1 MNYGQTILLLAA
13 LIPPVLLLHKIYK
26 LDTIEKEPASL
37 IVRLFVF
44 GGFAIVPAAL
54 IESYIMNSILRAC
67 FGDTRTFIYSMVNNF
82 ICIAL
87 IEEGMKYIVLKSASW
102 NTPEFNFRFDAIVY
116 AVAVSLGFAA
126 AENIG
131 YVAMYGLQTALVRAV
146 TSIPGHCIF
155 GIYMGYYFGMARY
168 MANRGREKMKRFYL
182 VMSVAIP
189 MLLHG
194 AYDLC
199 ALSGTANGMV
209 PFFIYVIILDIIAF
223 SSVRKFAR
231 KDADIE

>member
-13 LIPPVLLLHKIYK
+13 LIPPIFLLRKIYK
-26 LDTIEKEPASL
+26 LDTIEKEPGTF

-44 GGFAIVPAAL
+44 GGFSIVPAAL
-54 IESYIMNSILRAC
+54 IESYIMNSMLHAC
-67 FGDTRTFIYSMVNNF
+67 FSDTTTLLYSIVNNF
-82 ICIAL
+82 VCIAL
-87 IEEGMKYIVLKSASW
+87 IEEGVKFIVLKSASW
-102 NTPEFNFRFDAIVY
+102 QSPEFNFRFDAIVY

-131 YVAMYGLQTALVRAV
+131 YVAMYGMQTALVRAV

-168 MANRGREKMKRFYL
+168 MANRGKEGMKRFYL
-182 VMSVAIP
+182 LLSIAVP

-199 ALSGTANGMV
+199 ASSGTANGMV
-209 PFFIYVIILDIIAF
+209 PFLIYVVILDIIAF
-223 SSVRKFAR
+223 SSVRKFSR
-231 KDADIE
+231 EDDDI

>member
-13 LIPPVLLLHKIYK
+13 LIPPIFLLRKIYK
-26 LDTIEKEPASL
+26 LDTIEKEPGTF

-44 GGFAIVPAAL
+44 GGFSIVPAAL
-54 IESYIMNSILRAC
+54 IESYIMNSMLHAC
-67 FGDTRTFIYSMVNNF
+67 FSDTTTLLYSIVNNF
-82 ICIAL
+82 VCIAL
-87 IEEGMKYIVLKSASW
+87 IEEGVKFIVLKSASW
-102 NTPEFNFRFDAIVY
+102 QSPEFNFRFDAIVY

-131 YVAMYGLQTALVRAV
+131 YVAMYGIQTDLVRAV

-168 MANRGREKMKRFYL
+168 MANRGREGMKRFYL
-182 VMSVAIP
+182 LLSIAVP

-199 ALSGTANGMV
+199 ASSGTANGMV
-209 PFFIYVIILDIIAF
+209 PFLIYVVILDIIAF
-223 SSVRKFAR
+223 SSVRKFSR
-231 KDADIE
+231 EDDDI

>member
-13 LIPPVLLLHKIYK
+13 LIPPIFLLRKIYK
-26 LDTIEKEPASL
+26 LDTIEKEPGTF

-44 GGFAIVPAAL
+44 GGFSIVPAAL
-54 IESYIMNSILRAC
+54 IESYIMNSMLHAC
-67 FGDTRTFIYSMVNNF
+67 FSDTTTLLYSIVNNF
-82 ICIAL
+82 VCIAL
-87 IEEGMKYIVLKSASW
+87 IEEGVKFIVLKSASW
-102 NTPEFNFRFDAIVY
+102 ESPEFNFRFDAIVY

-131 YVAMYGLQTALVRAV
+131 YVAMYGMQTALVRAV

-168 MANRGREKMKRFYL
+168 MANRGREGMKRFYL
-182 VMSVAIP
+182 ILSIAVP

-199 ALSGTANGMV
+199 ATSGTANGMV
-209 PFFIYVIILDIIAF
+209 PFLIYVVILDIIAF
-223 SSVRKFAR
+223 SSVRKFSR
-231 KDADIE
+231 EDDDI

>member
-13 LIPPVLLLHKIYK
+13 LIPPIFLLRKIYK
-26 LDTIEKEPASL
+26 LDTIEKEPGTF

-44 GGFAIVPAAL
+44 GGFSIVPAAL
-54 IESYIMNSILRAC
+54 IESYIMNSMLHAC
-67 FGDTRTFIYSMVNNF
+67 FSDTTTLLYSIVNNF
-82 ICIAL
+82 VCIAL
-87 IEEGMKYIVLKSASW
+87 IEEGVKFIVLKSASW
-102 NTPEFNFRFDAIVY
+102 ESPEFNFRFDAIVY

-131 YVAMYGLQTALVRAV
+131 YVAMYGMQTALVRAV

-168 MANRGREKMKRFYL
+168 MANRGREGMKRFYL
-182 VMSVAIP
+182 LLSIAVP

-199 ALSGTANGMV
+199 ASSGTANGMV
-209 PFFIYVIILDIIAF
+209 PFLIYVVILDIIAF
-223 SSVRKFAR
+223 SSVRKFSR
-231 KDADIE
+231 EDDDI